1 MTAITTMIPRT
12 SIPSCLTAAPLP
24 LGIAGRHDSHT
35 RSPHLLQLGF
45 HLGVQPLVFYGKA
58 SSRSRSDDQAWVV
71 VKGGIMNQSGQ
82 RTRLAFDH
90 RDCPVGADRWQLDEL
105 PTSVDE
111 ILLCGTPEDEPKGG
125 IAKRS
130 SQCLTEF
137 PGRKRLR

>member
-1 MTAITTMIPRT
+1 MRPTGLAQIAV
-12 SIPSCLTAAPLP
+12 AA
-24 LGIAGRHDSHT
+24 
-35 RSPHLLQLGF
+35 LLVAHWSL
-45 HLGVQPLVFYGKA
+45 
-58 SSRSRSDDQAWVV
+58 
-71 VKGGIMNQSGQ
+71 

-105 PTSVDE
+105 PVSVDE